1 LEAEPASPDVRAAAM
16 LRTNPAFIPRNH
28 IVEEALN
35 AAVWR
40 QDFQP
45 FEKLL
50 DVVSRPFDDRPNL
63 ERYATP
69 ARPEEYVS
77 RTFCGT

>member
-1 LEAEPASPDVRAAAM
+1 MRLA
-16 LRTNPAFIPRNH
+16 NPAFIPRNH
-28 IVEEALN
+28 VVEAAL
-35 AAVWR
+35 AAAIEQ

-45 FEKLL
+45 FAELL
-50 DVVSRPFDDRPNL
+50 EVVSLPYEERPGL

-69 ARPEEYVS
+69 ARPEECVL